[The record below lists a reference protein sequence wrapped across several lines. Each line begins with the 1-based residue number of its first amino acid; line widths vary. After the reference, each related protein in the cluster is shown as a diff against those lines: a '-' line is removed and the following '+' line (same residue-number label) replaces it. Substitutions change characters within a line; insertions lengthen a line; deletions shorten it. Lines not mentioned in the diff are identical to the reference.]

1 LAQWQYGLGRAV
13 AWTSDTKGQWGRDL
27 VQWDQFGAF
36 AAQLVTWTVPR
47 ATENALNAQAR
58 IEGTQAIITA
68 EATQNGQ
75 PVTDASI
82 SATVIGDNGASEA
95 AALQQVG
102 PGQFQITL
110 PSPQRGS
117 YLVQLSAQA
126 NGQAIGQQLVGLVVP
141 YSPEYRQGQSN
152 PALLDAVAS
161 ATSGARIEDPA
172 AAFEHDLDSVRRAQE
187 ISLPLL
193 LLATLLLPLDIA
205 VRRLSLG
212 RRDWRDA
219 RAWVAARSGRTS
231 TGTPA
236 APSPAMRDLQRA
248 KARAQVRTSRS
259 TTPANE
265 AVEHPAQP
273 AAPPPT
279 IGAARHAAP
288 MVERPSAAET
298 EQAAR
303 SQQAPN
309 APPAASAPDGDPL
322 ARLRAAKERARR
334 R

>member
-1 LAQWQYGLGRAV
+1 
-13 AWTSDTKGQWGRDL
+13 
-27 VQWDQFGAF
+27 
-36 AAQLVTWTVPR
+36 VPR

-75 PVTDASI
+75 PATNASI
-82 SATVIGDNGASEA
+82 SATVIGDDGASEP

-161 ATSGARIEDPA
+161 TTGGARIKEPA
-172 AAFEHDLDSVRRAQE
+172 AAFEHDLATVRRAQE

-219 RAWVAARSGRTS
+219 HAWVAARAGRTTS
-231 TGTPA
+231 STPA

-259 TTPANE
+259 TAPASE
-265 AVEHPAQP
+265 VSEQPAQP
-273 AAPPPT
+273 AAASVT
-279 IGAARHAAP
+279 RRAASV
-288 MVERPSAAET
+288 VERPSAAET
-298 EQAAR
+298 EQAA
-303 SQQAPN
+303 QAPQASN
-309 APPAASAPDGDPL
+309 ATPAAPAADDPL